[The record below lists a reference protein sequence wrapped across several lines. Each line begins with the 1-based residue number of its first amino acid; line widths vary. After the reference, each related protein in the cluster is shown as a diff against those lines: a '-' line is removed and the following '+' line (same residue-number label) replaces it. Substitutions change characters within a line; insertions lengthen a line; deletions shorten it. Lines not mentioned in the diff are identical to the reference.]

1 MSRKSNKLQTGDVLF
16 YRKFVYLCITEH
28 DPLAIADTLAL
39 KIYKGDTTSLD
50 YTSSFYDPKSKTE
63 KVLKFNDV

>member
-1 MSRKSNKLQTGDVLF
+1 MSRKSNKLQPGDILF
-16 YRKFVYLCITEH
+16 YRKLVYLCITKH
-28 DPLAIADTLAL
+28 NPLAIADTLAL
-39 KIYKGDTTSLD
+39 KTYKCQTTSLD